1 MDDDEFLRQLEA
13 KLSGSGSRL
22 RKSRVLEEFAM
33 GADEGWRE
41 IEADID
47 PGSQTDDSA
56 VEREWLRARRAMMC
70 VREIVRTEKSYL
82 KHLSGFANGEVSV
95 TALGMWSLVFIF
107 WGFARTHLSRL
118 LWLTIYLA

>member
-33 GADEGWRE
+33 GADQGAEYVE
-41 IEADID
+41 DPVD
-47 PGSQTDDSA
+47 PGSETDDSMA
-56 VEREWLRARRAMMC
+56 EREWVKARRAMMC

-82 KHLSGFANGEVSV
+82 RHLVGFCNGDVSC
-95 TALGMWSLVFIF
+95 LF
-107 WGFARTHLSRL
+107 WYLFARVDCFE
-118 LWLTIYLA
+118 LAVNHVAYFA

>member
-33 GADEGWRE
+33 GADQGRE
-41 IEADID
+41 TEVDDD

-56 VEREWLRARRAMMC
+56 AEREWVKARRAMMC

-82 KHLSGFANGEVSV
+82 RHLSSVANVSLADSGSAASC
-95 TALGMWSLVFIF
+95 TNFF
-107 WGFARTHLSRL
+107 GFARMPQSL
-118 LWLTIYLA
+118 LFWSITCPA

>member
-33 GADEGWRE
+33 GADQG
-41 IEADID
+41 IDTEADVD

-56 VEREWLRARRAMMC
+56 AEREWVKARRAMMC

-82 KHLSGFANGEVSV
+82 RHLSGFANGEVSL
-95 TALGMWSLVFIF
+95 AGSEGMSSCTDFF
-107 WGFARTHLSRL
+107 GFARTL
-118 LWLTIYLA
+118 